1 MTKTYNNTQ
10 NENFSNKQNI
20 SSSKSFTLLSSI
32 NNLNCLEFSNNPYVQ
47 VIAKSVIYK
56 NRTSKE
62 KVEEILE
69 DPRFKSYDQNFLSSL
84 FNKIEQVIDIR
95 KSKHTLSVEEV
106 NFIKH
111 IALNLINERGTINK
125 NETLKL
131 IKTKLFLDTPKFD
144 PDIFRV
150 LNTVNE
156 RNIDLSK
163 FQFPNYILP
172 KKGNMYLIERKNQFI
187 LATGPKFLNVNSHVL
202 FFNMKKIFGIGLIYS
217 IDKEGIIS
225 NNYNILPIAI
235 ITNDNVI
242 HTDDIHEC
250 EYPVKNVP
258 FCIISHEDS
267 EILLKQLSNTHDFI
281 SIGARLIGD
290 NLLKKTTNSVLWYDL
305 SLEELLDMF
314 EKRLIL
320 KGPPS
325 SGKSILGIQILR
337 HFAMKN
343 RKVIAIAPNN
353 PNLARFGLPLK
364 NIGAS
369 NPKWDLDNFSKE
381 YLVKY
386 GDKQINDYS
395 LITLGE
401 TDFMPD
407 IGTLNKK
414 TIINLINEV
423 TGSVQIKNVI
433 ALEMV
438 SRSILEIL
446 QLALNETLLDHNDFQ
461 QNQIKT
467 LRRIA
472 SILLKW
478 QDVGQ
483 KINLREIIHS
493 NNNNSLGFYINSELF
508 LPELTYILL
517 AEIYYNSSPCFD
529 IKRDGFF
536 LMVDEIPLLASTN
549 GVLIKGQNIG
559 QIFTQI
565 NKQGRN
571 MGILLGTIIQN
582 YTSKIQNQFLPQV
595 LEEYCVFHLDVKNKR
610 RIIKRNNEL
619 ILIPPITN
627 I

>member
-1 MTKTYNNTQ
+1 MTKTYYNAQ
-10 NENFSNKQNI
+10 DIIFSNNQNI
-20 SSSKSFTLLSSI
+20 SSSRSFMLLSSI
-32 NNLNCLEFSNNPYVQ
+32 NILNCLEFSNNTYIQ
-47 VIAKSVIYK
+47 IIAKSVIYK
-56 NRTSKE
+56 RGISKE
-62 KVEEILE
+62 KIKTIFE
-69 DPRFKSYDQNFLSSL
+69 DPRFKSFDQNFLSSL
-84 FNKIEQVIDIR
+84 FNKVEHVINAR

-125 NETLKL
+125 NEALKL
-131 IKTKLFLDTPKFD
+131 IKTKLFLDSSKFN
-144 PDIFRV
+144 PHIFRI

-163 FQFPNYILP
+163 FQIPNYILP
-172 KKGNMYLIERKNQFI
+172 RKGNMYLVERKNQFI
-187 LATGPKFLNVNSHVL
+187 LAIGPKFLNVNSHVL

-217 IDKEGIIS
+217 IAKEGIIS
-225 NNYNILPIAI
+225 NNYSILPIAI

-242 HTDDIHEC
+242 HSDDLHEC

-267 EILLKQLSNTHDFI
+267 EILLKQLLNVHEFI
-281 SIGARLIGD
+281 SIGARLVGD
-290 NLLKKTTNSVLWYDL
+290 KLLKKTTNSILWYDL

-337 HFAMKN
+337 YLAMKN

-353 PNLARFGLPLK
+353 PNLAKFGLKLK
-364 NIGAS
+364 NIGVS

-381 YLVKY
+381 YLRKY
-386 GDKQINDYS
+386 GDKQINNYS

-401 TDFMPD
+401 NYFMPD
-407 IGTLNKK
+407 IETLNKK

-423 TGSVQIKNVI
+423 TGSVQIKNMI

-438 SRSILEIL
+438 NRSILEIL
-446 QLALNETLLDHNDFQ
+446 QMAVNETLLDPDDFQ
-461 QNQIKT
+461 HNQIKT
-467 LRRIA
+467 LRRVA

-478 QDVGQ
+478 QDVGK
-483 KINLREIIHS
+483 KINLRENIHS
-493 NNNNSLGFYINSELF
+493 NDNNSLGFYINSELF

-517 AEIYYNSSPCFD
+517 AEIFFNSSPCFD

-536 LMVDEIPLLASTN
+536 LMVDEIPLLASTD
-549 GVLIKGQNIG
+549 GVLIKGRNIG
-559 QIFTQI
+559 QIITQI

-571 MGILLGTIIQN
+571 MGILLGNIIQD
-582 YTSKIQNQFLPQV
+582 YTSKIQNQFLPQT

-610 RIIKRNNEL
+610 RIIKRNHEL

>member
-10 NENFSNKQNI
+10 NNNFSNNQNI
-20 SSSKSFTLLSSI
+20 SVGKSFTLLSSI
-32 NNLNCLEFSNNPYVQ
+32 NTVNCLEFSNNPYIQ
-47 VIAKSVIYK
+47 IITKSIIY
-56 NRTSKE
+56 RLGTSKE
-62 KVEEILE
+62 KIEKILE
-69 DPRFKSYDQNFLSSL
+69 DPRFKSFDQNFLSSL
-84 FNKIEQVIDIR
+84 FNKVEQVIDTR
-95 KSKHTLSVEEV
+95 KSKYTLSVEEV

-111 IALNLINERGTINK
+111 IALNLINERGKINK
-125 NETLKL
+125 NEAFKL
-131 IKTKLFLDTPKFD
+131 IKTKLFLGTSKFD
-144 PDIFRV
+144 TDIFRI

-163 FQFPNYILP
+163 IQIPNYMLP
-172 KKGNMYLIERKNQFI
+172 KKGIMYLVERNNQFI

-225 NNYNILPIAI
+225 NNYNILPFAI

-242 HTDDIHEC
+242 HTDDLHEC

-258 FCIISHEDS
+258 FCVISHEDS
-267 EILLKQLSNTHDFI
+267 EILLKQLSNVHDFI
-281 SIGARLIGD
+281 SIGARLVGD
-290 NLLKKTTNSVLWYDL
+290 KLLKKTTNSVLWYDL

-325 SGKSILGIQILR
+325 SGKSVLGIQILR
-337 HFAMKN
+337 YIAMKN

-353 PNLARFGLPLK
+353 PNLAKFGLPLK
-364 NIGAS
+364 NIGDS
-369 NPKWDLDNFSKE
+369 NHKWDLDNFSKE
-381 YLVKY
+381 YLRKY
-386 GDKQINDYS
+386 GDQQINNYS

-401 TDFMPD
+401 NDFMPD
-407 IGTLNKK
+407 IETLNKK
-414 TIINLINEV
+414 TTINLINEV
-423 TGSVQIKNVI
+423 TGSVQIKNVV

-438 SRSILEIL
+438 NRSILEIL
-446 QLALNETLLDHNDFQ
+446 QMAVNETLLEPDDFQ

-483 KINLREIIHS
+483 KINLRETIYS
-493 NNNNSLGFYINSELF
+493 NDNNSLGFYINSDLF
-508 LPELTYILL
+508 LPELTYILM
-517 AEIYYNSSPCFD
+517 AEIFFNSSPCFD

-536 LMVDEIPLLASTN
+536 LMVDEIPLLASTD
-549 GVLIKGQNIG
+549 GVLIKGKNIG

-571 MGILLGTIIQN
+571 MGILLGNIIQD
-582 YTSKIQNQFLPQV
+582 YTSKIQHQFLPQV
-595 LEEYCVFHLDVKNKR
+595 LEEYCVFHLNVKNKR

-619 ILIPPITN
+619 ILIPPVTN